1 MKKVV
6 IALTATLS
14 VFAVGIG
21 ALFLWEYRS
30 KAQLEAQVEDYLGA
44 CDLSPTAMDVRG
56 RPYIL
61 SAMSDRAEL
70 TYVDIAPQP
79 GMTKDQL
86 LIQELKDG
94 SAKRVRRFVTFAY
107 PSQDAAPI
115 TESDG
120 SFSDRAR
127 IDGTPVTFSGTAADG
142 TLTVFA
148 DGRPMGELRLPR
160 DVALRGVF
168 ANEAGVAAELE
179 YAANLC
185 G

>member
-79 GMTKDQL
+79 GMT
-86 LIQELKDG
+86 
-94 SAKRVRRFVTFAY
+94 
-107 PSQDAAPI
+107 
-115 TESDG
+115 
-120 SFSDRAR
+120 
-127 IDGTPVTFSGTAADG
+127 
-142 TLTVFA
+142 
-148 DGRPMGELRLPR
+148 
-160 DVALRGVF
+160 
-168 ANEAGVAAELE
+168 
-179 YAANLC
+179 
-185 G
+185 

>member
-70 TYVDIAPQP
+70 TYVDIAPRP
-79 GMTKDQL
+79 GMTKDRAA
-86 LIQELKDG
+86 
-94 SAKRVRRFVTFAY
+94 SRSSRT
-107 PSQDAAPI
+107 AAPSASAASSPSPTPRRMPPRSPNRTGPSRI
-115 TESDG
+115 A
-120 SFSDRAR
+120 RA
-127 IDGTPVTFSGTAADG
+127 STA
-142 TLTVFA
+142 
-148 DGRPMGELRLPR
+148 PR
-160 DVALRGVF
+160 
-168 ANEAGVAAELE
+168 
-179 YAANLC
+179 
-185 G
+185 